1 MCESVQGAA
10 AGEVGLAPSD
20 VGRFKGCTSAAAGE
34 GQQQDGVP
42 KPRLPG

>member
-1 MCESVQGAA
+1 MCESVQGAGA
-10 AGEVGLAPSD
+10 EEVGPAPSD
-20 VGRFKGCTSAAAGE
+20 VDRFKGCTSAAAGE